1 MGSTINKS
9 FSLLFILILTVSSL
23 LMAKPASA
31 LPTPTLAPTPSASS
45 NQFPTPT
52 PTAPNTTPQ
61 PTPNIDAIN
70 KLPVP
75 EFSVRLVEGPY
86 DVPSSYVISLSGKNF
101 TIPGVHIAKRA
112 VVITI
117 KNPPFTPYHDVNSGW
132 NISFY
137 YNVRMKLHSAEN
149 WTTLNSAEDLPLRTD
164 SQYTTLVIS
173 PDPSSYTIGAQVDF
187 QVIAMEGYVH
197 RAATIIHS
205 GDYTI
210 FYPYV
215 FTGQTSDWSSTQ
227 TVTIYGD
234 IPNLTFL
241 TPQNTCYSTSS
252 IPLTFTVD
260 KPVSQINYSL
270 DNQANVTI
278 QGNTTLDNLP
288 SGLHNVTI
296 YAVDNAGH
304 TGASQTINFTI
315 VELEPFPTLTILA
328 IVSIIGVIIVAV
340 ALLYLRKQRLK

>member
-1 MGSTINKS
+1 M
-9 FSLLFILILTVSSL
+9 VQ
-23 LMAKPASA
+23 PAHA
-31 LPTPTLAPTPSASS
+31 TPTPTPAFPPSPTTTS

-61 PTPNIDAIN
+61 PTPNIDTIN
-70 KLPVP
+70 KPSVP
-75 EFSVRLVEGPY
+75 EFSVKLVEGPY
-86 DVPSSYVISLSGKNF
+86 DVPSSYVISASGQNF
-101 TIPGVHIAKRA
+101 TVPGVHIDRRA

-117 KNPPFTPYHDVNSGW
+117 KNQPFTPYYDANSGW

-137 YNVRMKLHSAEN
+137 YNARMKLHSAEN

-164 SQYTTLVIS
+164 SEYTTLVIT
-173 PDPSSYTIGAQVDF
+173 PDPSSYPIGAQVDF
-187 QVIAMEGYVH
+187 QVIAMEGFVH
-197 RAATIIHS
+197 RVAAIIRS
-205 GDYTI
+205 GDYSI

-234 IPNLTFL
+234 IPNLTIL
-241 TPQNTCYSTSS
+241 TPQNTTYSTSNV
-252 IPLTFTVD
+252 PLTFNLD
-260 KPVSQINYSL
+260 KPVSQISYSL

-304 TGASQTINFTI
+304 TGASQTITFTI
-315 VELEPFPTLTILA
+315 AMSELFSTLTILA
-328 IVSIIGVIIVAV
+328 IVSIVGAIIIAV
-340 ALLYLRKQRLK
+340 VLLFLRKQRLNEVTRKFPSHS